1 MHTEQLGIGLICDA
15 DSHLMPTR
23 QWLAAHVDPAHRLAV
38 ETVIPDWVPA
48 LAPYLA
54 GAQRQFA
61 QAGSRAELMRNALGG
76 PKSGLAPGALDP
88 GERGEVLDELGLAA
102 QLVLSTFVMPRL
114 LTGALD
120 PAQTAA
126 IVTGH
131 NRAMAEF
138 AAGDPRV
145 LPVGV
150 LPFSSSAEMLA
161 ELERCLAD
169 GIAAVQVP
177 SDAYTGRAPS
187 HLEYEPVWAALA
199 AADVPVICHIGGG
212 SLLPA
217 ALHRDGRRSG
227 PPGEDGGA
235 LPVKDFAVSHQ
246 SAERFLTC
254 LILDGVLER
263 HPDLRCAVLEQGA
276 GWVPAFLRKLD
287 LAAYLFRR
295 DPVVQTLSLT
305 PTQYVR
311 RAVRFTPF
319 YFEDVGQLTQECG
332 PQLLMFSTDYPH
344 FEGGTD
350 PVGRFHA
357 SFEAAGT
364 SVSER
369 RRFFRDNFADLI
381 GAPVLAGSAA
391 VSTAP
396 GSAP

>member
-1 MHTEQLGIGLICDA
+1 MQISQLGFGPVCDA

-23 QWLAAHVDPAHRLAV
+23 QWLADHIDPAHRSAV
-38 ETVIPDWVPA
+38 EAVIPDWVPA
-48 LAPYLA
+48 LEPYVA
-54 GAQRQFA
+54 GAHQRFA
-61 QAGSRAELMRNALGG
+61 QAGSRAAIMRDALSG
-76 PKSGLAPGALDP
+76 PKSGLAPGALDA
-88 GERGEVLDELGLAA
+88 GERGEVLDELGLDA

-114 LTGALD
+114 LTSGLTS
-120 PAQTAA
+120 AQAA
-126 IVTGH
+126 AVVTGH
-131 NRAMAEF
+131 NRAMAAF
-138 AAGDPRV
+138 AAADRRL
-145 LPVGV
+145 LPVAV
-150 LPFSSSAEMLA
+150 LPFTSSAEMLA

-187 HLEYEPVWAALA
+187 HVEFEPVWAALA
-199 AADVPVICHIGGG
+199 AARVPVICHIGGG

-217 ALHRDGRRSG
+217 AFHRDGRRSG

-246 SAERFLTC
+246 TAERFLTC
-254 LILDGVLER
+254 LILDGVFER
-263 HPDLRCAVLEQGA
+263 HPELRCGVLEQGA

-295 DPVVQTLSLT
+295 DPVVRTLSLT

-319 YFEDVGQLTQECG
+319 YFEDVGQLTRECG

-357 SFEAAGT
+357 CFEAAGA
-364 SVSER
+364 SESDR
-369 RRFFRDNFADLI
+369 RRFFRDNFTDLI
-381 GAPVLAGSAA
+381 AAPV
-391 VSTAP
+391 VVDSTAG
-396 GSAP
+396 GSSTP